1 MTHLAAV
8 HVRGNPVPERSFY
21 HPDSARMWAQVMA
34 DMYQRPLDVRVLTP
48 SQQHALGRCQSPS

>member
-48 SQQHALGRCQSPS
+48 SPRGAA